1 MDVVFWCI
9 VQTYDILL
17 GQQALYTINELMQID
32 ATSQKQNQI
41 THIMALCSIR
51 GRLYIFPQMVRLDLS
66 EFKLCIFYETCLWA
80 CDQCYLK

>member
-9 VQTYDILL
+9 IQTYDILL

-41 THIMALCSIR
+41 THIMALCSI
-51 GRLYIFPQMVRLDLS
+51 GGEALFFHKWLD
-66 EFKLCIFYETCLWA
+66 
-80 CDQCYLK
+80 